1 MSKDASSILRK
12 NYLAYYLFKKLDKFE
27 LPLNY
32 GWYFLIK
39 NSSLLSDSPQ
49 NCRNNSINY
58 KVGDEFNININMQ
71 NGTYNLYPNDNDN
84 KIVLYNKIPLDKPI
98 TLSVLLYD
106 EEDSIEIIP
115 F

>member
-1 MSKDASSILRK
+1 
-12 NYLAYYLFKKLDKFE
+12 
-27 LPLNY
+27 
-32 GWYFLIK
+32 
-39 NSSLLSDSPQ
+39 
-49 NCRNNSINY
+49 
-58 KVGDEFNININMQ
+58 MQ